1 MKGSTPMTSH
11 HQPTL
16 TPVATPIEAGLA
28 CDLTAIAADEREAHL
43 ARASQLMFTG
53 FQESQALPDGYAW
66 RFTADEYD
74 ELCRFIAN
82 ERRCC
87 PFFTFTL
94 EVTPDRGPIWLR
106 MTGNEAVVALLQAE
120 MASHTSAI

>member
-1 MKGSTPMTSH
+1 VTA
-11 HQPTL
+11 PT
-16 TPVATPIEAGLA
+16 EAGLA
-28 CDLTAIAADEREAHL
+28 CDLTAIAADERAAHL

-53 FQESQALPDGYAW
+53 FQECHLLPDGYAC

-106 MTGNEAVVALLQAE
+106 ITGDEAVVAVLQAE
-120 MASHTSAI
+120 MASHDTAM

>member
-1 MKGSTPMTSH
+1 MTSS
-11 HQPTL
+11 HQPTP
-16 TPVATPIEAGLA
+16 TDAGLA
-28 CDLTAIAADEREAHL
+28 CDLTAIAADERQAHL
-43 ARASQLMFTG
+43 ARASQLMYTG
-53 FQESQALPDGYAW
+53 SQEHHALPDGYAW

-94 EVTPDRGPIWLR
+94 EVTPHHGPIWVR
-106 MTGNEAVVALLQAE
+106 ITGDEAVVALLQAE
-120 MASHTSAI
+120 MVSHTSAL